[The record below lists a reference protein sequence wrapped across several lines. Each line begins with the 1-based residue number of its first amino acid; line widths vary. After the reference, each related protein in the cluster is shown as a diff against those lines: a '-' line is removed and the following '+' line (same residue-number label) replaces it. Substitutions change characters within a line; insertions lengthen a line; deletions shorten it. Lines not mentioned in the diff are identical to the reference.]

1 MKYSAMRKK
10 EVLPFTT
17 IWMTFEGIILSG
29 MSDTERKALYYI
41 TYMWN
46 FIKDKI
52 KKKKKDKIRERLK

>member
-17 IWMTFEGIILSG
+17 IWMTLEGIILSG
-29 MSDTERKALYYI
+29 MSDTETKALYYI

-52 KKKKKDKIRERLK
+52 KERLKW

>member
-17 IWMTFEGIILSG
+17 IWMTLEGIILSG
-29 MSDTERKALYYI
+29 MSDTETKALYYI

-52 KKKKKDKIRERLK
+52 KERLK

>member
-17 IWMTFEGIILSG
+17 IWVTFEDIILSG

-52 KKKKKDKIRERLK
+52 RERLK